1 MKRDIIFDMDGT
13 LCDTSKRQHYLQGPR
28 RNRNWVAF
36 KEEAIQD
43 APHND
48 VIWLARLLKEAGCR
62 LVICTARTE
71 EEREVT
77 VQWLKEVGKCYDL
90 FDKIY
95 MRANKDYRDDADIK
109 LELLEQIRADGYD
122 PYMVFDDRDR
132 VVNAWRNKAKLR
144 CMQVN
149 HGDF

>member
-1 MKRDIIFDMDGT
+1 MKRDILFDMDGT
-13 LCDTSKRQHYLQGPR
+13 LCDNSKRQHYLR
-28 RNRNWVAF
+28 RPSRDKDWVAF
-36 KEEAIQD
+36 KKEALQD

-48 VIWLARLLKEAGCR
+48 VIWLARILKESGCR

-71 EEREVT
+71 DEREVT
-77 VQWLKEVGKCYDL
+77 ETWLKEVGKCFDL

-95 MRANKDYRDDADIK
+95 MRADKDYRDDSEIK
-109 LELLEQIRADGYD
+109 LELLEQIRTDGYD

-132 VVNAWRNKAKLR
+132 VVAAWRKAGIR

-149 HGDF
+149 YGNF